1 MPAAALTAVEAMER
15 MASTGFNYGRATSEP
30 GVWYFPTGKIGIY
43 YADDGT
49 TLTVQAVVDARHQHP
64 MLLARCRHAS
74 VRPSSAMRLGPEAVA
89 RDVARTNPPAW
100 RRQPER

>member
-15 MASTGFNYGRATSEP
+15 MASTGFSYGRATSEP

-49 TLTVQAVVDARHQHP
+49 TLTVQAVGAHVIPQVER
-64 MLLARCRHAS
+64 LA
-74 VRPSSAMRLGPEAVA
+74 L
-89 RDVARTNPPAW
+89 T
-100 RRQPER
+100 

>member
-43 YADDGT
+43 YADYADPRIMPT
-49 TLTVQAVVDARHQHP
+49 
-64 MLLARCRHAS
+64 
-74 VRPSSAMRLGPEAVA
+74 SA
-89 RDVARTNPPAW
+89 
-100 RRQPER
+100 